1 MTATSQAALET
12 VAPRI
17 PSIKERI
24 LNVVRDQNGIGVTR
38 EDLIAQTGIHQ
49 NSLSG
54 RITELK
60 DAGKIAVK
68 GTRLNARGNH
78 EDVYVLGNGVPIVK
92 AKTITFTEDRFVE
105 ILRSIYVTGTLNVG
119 AAFIWADS
127 PEGHEFWARI
137 ESRVVA

>member
-1 MTATSQAALET
+1 MNTTATSQAALET
-12 VAPRI
+12 VKPSI

-78 EDVYVLGNGVPIVK
+78 EDVYVLGDGVPLIK
-92 AKTITFTEDRFVE
+92 AKTITITEDRLVE
-105 ILRSIYVTGTLNVG
+105 ILTQTRADVYGGFV
-119 AAFIWADS
+119 WADQ
-127 PEGHEFWARI
+127 PEGGAFWEAI
-137 ESRVVA
+137 SKRVHG

>member
-49 NSLSG
+49 NSISG

-78 EDVYVLGNGVPIVK
+78 EDVYVLGDGVPRAK
-92 AKTITFTEDRFVE
+92 QKTITFTEDRLVE
-105 ILRSIYVTGTLNVG
+105 ILRSIYVSGTGDLGV
-119 AAFIWADS
+119 AFIWADS
-127 PEGHEFWARI
+127 PEGHSFWKHI
-137 ESRVVA
+137 QSRVEA